1 MAGEPGSA
9 SQDASILPDASGS
22 PPDAAFLRATLDGTA
37 ANIVF
42 LDLQGRVLY
51 ATPAMLRGLGLEAGE
66 IVGRTWDQ
74 IPALLPL
81 LTSLEVSRKRAIR
94 TGEAMSE
101 ILAFDL
107 GNRHFE
113 SEFNTQPVTG
123 AGGECI
129 GTVVTAWDVGELRRA
144 VRRVSE
150 LDRVYKI
157 LAETN
162 QLIVRVHDPA
172 RLMSEACRI
181 AVDLGGFSLA
191 WIGEVQ
197 PDGDVRPI
205 ARAGGDAGFLDSL
218 KISARDDEWGRGPVG
233 EAIRADRPVAIGDS
247 RTDPRMAPWRER
259 LGAFGFLTAAAFPLR
274 RDGKPFGA
282 LALYSPA
289 SGYFDDEEMRLFEE
303 LANDLSFALES
314 IRTERDRL
322 AAEEA
327 LRQSERLYRDLFE
340 RNPSPMWVYEVATLR
355 VLAVNDAAIHNYG
368 YSRDE
373 FTGLTLHDIRPPEE
387 VPFMLE
393 QVARTSE
400 SGYRPRTRARHRRK
414 DGTPIE
420 VEVTGHDIEFDGR
433 KARLILAADVTEQS
447 RLEKHLSDATRL
459 ESIGQFAGGI
469 AHDFNNLLT
478 AVNGYAD
485 LLVAALGDDP
495 LANDAREIRRA
506 GGRAADLTRQVLAFA
521 RRQVL
526 TPRPVDLNAVVTDVA
541 QMLRRVIGE
550 NIRLSIVVDE
560 RPAVVMADGGQL
572 EQVLVNLVVN
582 ARDAMPDGGV
592 LEIAVRRVDDADELG
607 DGSIIGPAFLLSVT
621 DDGIGMDES
630 TCAHAFE
637 PFFTTKAAGAG
648 TGLGLSM
655 VYGIVSQSGGA
666 VWAVSEL
673 GRGTTISVL
682 LPCVDETPEPVAATP
697 VRAPSSE
704 ANHTILVVEDEQVV
718 RALVVSALERVGYR
732 VLVAGTPQQAVA
744 LAEGTDE
751 QIDLLLT
758 DFLMPDI
765 NGRVLA
771 DRLKGAR
778 PSLRVIL
785 MSGYGANPAPDG
797 SDRPVNFITK
807 PFGLDELTGLVAK
820 VLADN

>member
-1 MAGEPGSA
+1 MAGEQGSA
-9 SQDASILPDASGS
+9 SRGAPILPDASGS
-22 PPDAAFLRATLDGTA
+22 PHDAALLQAILDGTA

-42 LDLQGRVLY
+42 LDLQGRVVY

-66 IVGRTWDQ
+66 IVGHTWDQ
-74 IPALLPL
+74 IPALRPL
-81 LTSLEVSRKRAIR
+81 FTSLEAGRERAIR
-94 TGEAMSE
+94 TGEAVNE

-107 GNRHFE
+107 GDRHFE
-113 SEFNTQPVTG
+113 SEFHTQPVSG

-150 LDRVYKI
+150 LDRVYKV

-172 RLMSEACRI
+172 RLLTEACRI

-197 PDGDVRPI
+197 ADGEVRTI
-205 ARAGGDAGFLDSL
+205 ARAGDDADFLDTL
-218 KISARDDEWGRGPVG
+218 KVSARDDQWGRGPVG
-233 EAIRADRPVAIGDS
+233 TAIREDRPIAIGDA
-247 RTDPRMAPWRER
+247 RTEPRFAPWRER
-259 LGAFGFLTAAAFPLR
+259 MGDFGFLTAAAFPLR
-274 RDGKPFGA
+274 RNGKPFGA

-289 SGYFDDEEMRLFEE
+289 SDYFDDEEISLFEE

-314 IRTERDRL
+314 IGAERDRL

-327 LRQSERLYRDLFE
+327 LRQAARLYRDLFE
-340 RNPSPMWVYEVATLR
+340 QNPSPMWVYEVGTLR
-355 VLAVNDAAIHNYG
+355 ILAVNDAAIHNYG

-373 FTGLTLHDIRPPEE
+373 FTGLTLRDIRPPEE
-387 VPFMLE
+387 IPLMLQ
-393 QVARTSE
+393 QVARTTE
-400 SGYRPRTRARHRRK
+400 SGYRPPTRARHRRK
-414 DGTPIE
+414 DGTLIE
-420 VEVTGHDIEFDGR
+420 VEITGHEIEFDGR

-469 AHDFNNLLT
+469 AHDFNNILT

-485 LLVAALGDDP
+485 LLVAGLGDSP
-495 LANDAREIRRA
+495 LADDAREIRRA

-526 TPRPVDLNAVVTDVA
+526 TPRPVDLNAVVTDVGK
-541 QMLRRVIGE
+541 MLGRVVGE
-550 NIRLSIVVDE
+550 NVRLSIVVDE

-582 ARDAMPDGGV
+582 ARDAMPNGGG
-592 LEIAVRRVDDADELG
+592 LEVAVRRVDDAAELG
-607 DGSIIGPAFLLSVT
+607 NGSVTGSAFLLSVT
-621 DDGIGMDES
+621 DDGIGMDEA
-630 TCAHAFE
+630 TREHAFE

-655 VYGIVSQSGGA
+655 VYGIVSQSGGE
-666 VWAVSEL
+666 VWATSEP
-673 GRGTTISVL
+673 GHGTTVSVL
-682 LPCVDETPEPVAATP
+682 LPCVDETPEAVLGAP
-697 VRAPSSE
+697 VRTPGGGS
-704 ANHTILVVEDEQVV
+704 NHTVLVVESEQVV
-718 RALVVSALERVGYR
+718 RALVVSALERAGYR

-758 DFLMPDI
+758 DFIKPQI
-765 NGRVLA
+765 AGTALA
-771 DRLKGAR
+771 DRLLGAR

-785 MSGYGANPAPDG
+785 MSGYGARPSLDVAG
-797 SDRPVNFITK
+797 RPVNFITK
-807 PFGLDELTGLVAK
+807 PFGLAELTGLVAK
-820 VLADN
+820 VLAGD